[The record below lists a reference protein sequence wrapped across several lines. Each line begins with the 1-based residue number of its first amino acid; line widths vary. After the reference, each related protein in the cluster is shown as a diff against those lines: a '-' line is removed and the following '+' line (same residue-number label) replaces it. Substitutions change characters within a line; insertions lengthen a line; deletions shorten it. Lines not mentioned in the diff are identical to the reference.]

1 MISMAEDENMKNT
14 VSRYIAVPKTRLSI
28 QFVLSAVLFMGAAT
42 PDVFA
47 KDNQSP
53 GNQNSAPDGRR
64 ITQELSCKSCHIIE
78 SEGGTI
84 GPPLDGISKYIS
96 QAQIES
102 RLSKAAA
109 KAKFPPFL
117 TPKEIMSHARLPA
130 AQAKAVSVYLSKLPN
145 TESKWNISHHGGN
158 DTDSV
163 PQGVRFS
170 PRKADASS
178 EHGKQLYLDH
188 GCAACHSIGETG
200 GRIGPSLLGI
210 GARRSHNFIESR
222 ITTGAILGPN
232 RSGEYKRM
240 GYRMPPQT
248 VSAKEAADITNF
260 LLTLPESKEH
270 NHTKE

>member
-1 MISMAEDENMKNT
+1 MAEYDKRKNM
-14 VSRYIAVPKTRLSI
+14 VSRYSAVPKAQLSI
-28 QFVLSAVLFMGAAT
+28 KVVLSALLFTTTAT

-47 KDNQSP
+47 KDNQTS
-53 GNQNSAPDGRR
+53 GYQNSAPDGRK
-64 ITQELSCKSCHIIE
+64 ITQELSCRSCHIIE

-96 QAQIES
+96 QAEIES

-109 KAKFPPFL
+109 KVKFPPFL

-130 AQAKAVSVYLSKLPN
+130 PEAKAVSVYLSKLPN
-145 TESKWNISHHGGN
+145 TESQWKISRHGGN
-158 DTDSV
+158 VTDSV
-163 PQGVRFS
+163 PQGVSFS
-170 PRKADASS
+170 PRKTDVSS

-200 GRIGPSLLGI
+200 GRVGPSLLGI
-210 GARRSHNFIESR
+210 GARRSRKFIESR
-222 ITTGAILGPN
+222 ITTGALLGPD
-232 RSGEYKRM
+232 RSGEYKKM

-248 VSAKEAADITNF
+248 VSAQEANDITNF